1 MQSSLCDGIRHIADG
16 ARHVRECSLLGAGI
30 TSLSGEFSQK
40 GNLEVIKVLIVP
52 GQFPVSPI
60 LELCF
65 NDKPV
70 LVLCKAIARYPG
82 RDGCIEFR
90 CRARYK
96 FVLLGESSRLRGQAL
111 SGLLGGILLT
121 PDRRA
126 KPTKVAD
133 SKRIRE
139 LQWKR
144 TGRIDGGII

>member
-1 MQSSLCDGIRHIADG
+1 MQSSFCDGIRHIADG
-16 ARHVRECSLLGAGI
+16 ARHVRERSLLGAGI
-30 TSLSGEFSQK
+30 TSLGGEFSEK

-52 GQFPVSPI
+52 GQFPMSPI

-82 RDGCIEFR
+82 RDGCVEFR

-96 FVLLGESSRLRGQAL
+96 LVLLGEGSRLRGHAL
-111 SGLLGGILLT
+111 SGLLGGFLLT

-126 KPTKVAD
+126 KLTKMVD
-133 SKRIRE
+133 SKRIKE
-139 LQWKR
+139 CSGSEQ
-144 TGRIDGGII
+144 DG